1 MLFLQLSIMVRW
13 PRSQEAKE
21 KISKSLR
28 GREKPASHWRKISQT
43 LKGRVQPQEAKKK
56 IAKWRTGRKHN
67 VETCIQISASVKE
80 KKQQTKKKFLQVTK
94 NVVNSKRKHSIET
107 RQKMAESKRGKRLS
121 EETKKKIREAAL
133 KRSTRPKNQ
142 EKKPKKKDTI
152 LQEMLTD
159 LQNWKRPKP
168 VYH

>member
-1 MLFLQLSIMVRW
+1 MLFLYLSIMVRQ
-13 PRSQEAKE
+13 PCCLEVSKE
-21 KISKSLR
+21 KISLSLR
-28 GREKPASHWRKISQT
+28 GKSKSAETREKMAQSHRGKT
-43 LKGRVQPQEAKKK
+43 HAKVEWDK
-56 IAKWRTGRKHN
+56 IASWRIGRKHN
-67 VETCIQISASVKE
+67 VKTRLKISA
-80 KKQQTKKKFLQVTK
+80 TKKKFLQVTR
-94 NVVNSKRKHSIET
+94 NVVNSKKNHTAET

-152 LQEMLTD
+152 LQEMLAD

-168 VYH
+168 VYY